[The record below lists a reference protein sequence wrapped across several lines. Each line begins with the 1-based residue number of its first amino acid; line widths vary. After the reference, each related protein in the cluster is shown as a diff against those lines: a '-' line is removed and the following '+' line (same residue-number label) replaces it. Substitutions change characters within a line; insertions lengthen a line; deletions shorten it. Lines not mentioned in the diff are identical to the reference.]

1 MSSPTIWSAGRYE
14 SVGERIAPI
23 AAEVVDAADR
33 RAPVRDAA
41 LLDLACGTG
50 NAALAAAT
58 RGARVTAVDITP
70 ELITIAYSLSVDIES
85 AGRSRILAKSRSLRS
100 LGGWFPR
107 LGDTGILRCTG

>member
-58 RGARVTAVDITP
+58 RGARVTAR
-70 ELITIAYSLSVDIES
+70 
-85 AGRSRILAKSRSLRS
+85 RS
-100 LGGWFPR
+100 
-107 LGDTGILRCTG
+107 